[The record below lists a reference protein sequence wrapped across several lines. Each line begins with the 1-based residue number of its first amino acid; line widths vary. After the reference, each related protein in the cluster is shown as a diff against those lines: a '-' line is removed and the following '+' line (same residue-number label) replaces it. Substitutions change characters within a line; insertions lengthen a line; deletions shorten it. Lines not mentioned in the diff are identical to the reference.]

1 MRSGASVSQ
10 LFALIVLPRGARMTR
25 VLSSRLGIVS
35 PLRESEA
42 RFQHAPQRLLNR
54 LGELCVPAWIVVLV
68 RQVAADRELHLHGMD
83 AVSGPAVVA
92 RDVAALEA
100 AIHHGGPL
108 ARGTDRNDSGR
119 ERGIAGRA

>member
-25 VLSSRLGIVS
+25 VLSSRLGIVP

-42 RFQHAPQRLLNR
+42 RFQHAPQCLLNR
-54 LGELCVPAWIVVLV
+54 LGELRVPAWIVVFV
-68 RQVAADRELHLHGMD
+68 RQVAADRELHLNDVD
-83 AVSGPAVVA
+83 AVRRPAVVA

-100 AIHHGGPL
+100 AIDHRGPL
-108 ARGTDRNDSGR
+108 ARSADRRDGGGKR
-119 ERGIAGRA
+119 